1 MSDENGVVVTSG
13 QMYHLLLQIDGKLNT
28 LTGEVATGAGTIRDH
43 EARIREIEQREDL
56 TRRVAEIEAA
66 MAKQSAQ
73 IDGLKRLLYAIPS
86 VAVLTAIVAIVVSL
100 SDKF

>member
-1 MSDENGVVVTSG
+1 M
-13 QMYHLLLQIDGKLNT
+13 
-28 LTGEVATGAGTIRDH
+28 
-43 EARIREIEQREDL
+43 REDL